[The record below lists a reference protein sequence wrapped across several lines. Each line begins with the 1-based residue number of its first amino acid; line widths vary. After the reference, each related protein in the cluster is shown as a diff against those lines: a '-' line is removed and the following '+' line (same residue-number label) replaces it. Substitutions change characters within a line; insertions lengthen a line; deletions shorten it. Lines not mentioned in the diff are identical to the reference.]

1 MRSSFGRA
9 SAALVSFCLLLS
21 ACGSDKVDH
30 AALVT
35 ALTTNGATT
44 EQAECVA
51 DKIYAEGAFTEDEL
65 KDAAAD
71 ITKTEDFQEAVDEA
85 FASCGIS

>member
-51 DKIYAEGAFTEDEL
+51 DEIYAEGTFTEDQM
-65 KDAAAD
+65 KKAAAD
-71 ITKTEDFQEAVDEA
+71 IAETKGFQEAVDAA